1 MELCLS
7 QKGQL
12 YNIIPLDIKRK
23 ADRYL
28 HEILNTKQSKTTI
41 NKIKTVQD
49 YYEQHLKKTENN

>member
-28 HEILNTKQSKTTI
+28 YEILNTKQAKTTI
-41 NKIKTVQD
+41 NNIKTVQD
-49 YYEQHLKKTENN
+49 YYEYHLKTTANN